1 VTEATIRLARPD
13 EADAVR
19 AVARD
24 AYARWTPRLGRE
36 SSPMHWDY
44 AEVIAEGRAW
54 ILEVERR
61 IVGFI
66 DLRDDPEVLGIANIA
81 VVSAEQGKG
90 YGKRLLAFAEEEAK
104 RRGYGE
110 VRLYVNA
117 LMTENI
123 AVYEHVGF
131 SEVERFRRGEGDDRV
146 YLRMTMQVG
155 LTPRR

>member
-1 VTEATIRLARPD
+1 VTEAKIRPAQLS
-13 EADAVR
+13 EAEVVR
-19 AVARD
+19 AIARD

-54 ILEVERR
+54 VLEVERR

-66 DLRDDPEVLGIANIA
+66 DLRDDQDVLGIANIA
-81 VVSAEQGKG
+81 VVSTEQGKG
-90 YGKRLLAFAEEEAK
+90 YGTRLVAFAEEEAE
-104 RRGYGE
+104 RRGHRE
-110 VRLYVNA
+110 LRLYVNA

-123 AVYEHVGF
+123 ELYEQLGF

-146 YLRMTMQVG
+146 YLRMTKSVG
-155 LTPRR
+155 RS

>member
-1 VTEATIRLARPD
+1 VTEAKIRPAQHS
-13 EADAVR
+13 EAEAVR

-54 ILEVERR
+54 VLEVERK

-66 DLRDDPEVLGIANIA
+66 DLKNDPEVLGIANVA
-81 VVSAEQGKG
+81 VLSAEQGKG
-90 YGKRLLAFAEEEAK
+90 YGGRLLAFAEEEAK
-104 RRGYGE
+104 RRGYSE

-117 LMTENI
+117 LMRENI
-123 AVYEHVGF
+123 ALYQHAGY
-131 SEVERFRRGEGDDRV
+131 SEVERFQREDADRV
-146 YLRMTMQVG
+146 YVRMTKQ
-155 LTPRR
+155 LP